1 MKKDI
6 LQIKVEDIGIAA
18 VPSEDPNFWDIYIIN
33 LYEDP
38 IKSVLVA
45 AEGFGE
51 IDGVKRKS
59 STMRYFFE
67 SIESLDIQLI
77 EPLSSDLF
85 SLTNEYWVSF
95 SLDNHLYDKRY
106 LFVPGSLDPINFTR
120 IPFIEKDG
128 VLLR

>member
-18 VPSEDPNFWDIYIIN
+18 VPSEDPNFWDVYIIN
-33 LYEDP
+33 LHEDP
-38 IKSVLVA
+38 VKSVLVA

-51 IDGVKRKS
+51 INGEKRKS

-77 EPLSSDLF
+77 EPLPVDLF
-85 SLTNEYWVSF
+85 ELTNEYWVSF
-95 SLDNHLYDKRY
+95 SMGDHLYDKRY